1 IALGFGLSIAAGACT
16 CVGFL
21 AAFCV
26 KLENRLV
33 FAASLAASAGVMIF
47 ISLTEILTIKTV
59 EGFKGAGQ
67 SDAEAMRYSIL
78 TFFAG
83 AFICHLIDVF
93 LEQGPVDGPLSL
105 VLSEDR
111 ERAKELLRMGILSAV
126 VILVHNIP
134 EGVATFVS
142 AVADPTAGV
151 GVAFAIAL
159 HNIPEG
165 LIVSVPIYL
174 ATGSKIK
181 AFLWTAFSG
190 AAEPFGALIAF
201 TALKSSDMSPWA
213 YAFIFGIVSGIM
225 TYISLTELLPTAL
238 KYDPTD
244 RVVKKSLF
252 LGMFIIA
259 ISIILFEV

>member
-1 IALGFGLSIAAGACT
+1 
-16 CVGFL
+16 
-21 AAFCV
+21 
-26 KLENRLV
+26 
-33 FAASLAASAGVMIF
+33 M
-47 ISLTEILTIKTV
+47 
-59 EGFKGAGQ
+59 
-67 SDAEAMRYSIL
+67 SD
-78 TFFAG
+78 
-83 AFICHLIDVF
+83 
-93 LEQGPVDGPLSL
+93 
-105 VLSEDR
+105 VL
-111 ERAKELLRMGILSAV
+111 
-126 VILVHNIP
+126 
-134 EGVATFVS
+134 FQ
-142 AVADPTAGV
+142 
-151 GVAFAIAL
+151 
-159 HNIPEG
+159 G

-201 TALKSSDMSPWA
+201 AALKSSDMSPWA

-244 RVVKKSLF
+244 QVVKKSLF